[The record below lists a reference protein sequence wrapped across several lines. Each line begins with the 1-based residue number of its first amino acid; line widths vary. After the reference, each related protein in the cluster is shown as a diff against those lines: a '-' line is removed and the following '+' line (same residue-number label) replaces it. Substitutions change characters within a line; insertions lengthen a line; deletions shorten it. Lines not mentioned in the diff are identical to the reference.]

1 MKVIHIVS
9 GMDLKAG
16 GVTQAVLSIGEGLQ
30 AQGVDNE
37 IVCLESDDK
46 QMQYLPFTTHR
57 QGPAK
62 TPWKYGKNLIPWLR
76 QNWERFDAVI
86 VHGLWQYHTYAAY
99 QVWKEK
105 DKSKPIYVMP
115 HGMLDPYFQKAKGR
129 RLKAIR
135 NWLFWKLVERNIVNN
150 ATALL
155 FTCETERL
163 LARETFT
170 PYRPPLEVVV
180 GLGVE
185 APPLYESGMTVAFSE
200 KAGLASE
207 EPYLLYLSRIHPKKG
222 LDMLVKAYLKI
233 KQKDPTFPKLVI
245 AGPGIETDFG
255 QKVVS
260 LIGQSEDVHLV
271 GMLTGDAKWGA
282 LYGCE
287 AFVLPSHQ
295 ENFGIA
301 VVEALACGKPVLISD
316 QVNIWREIAD
326 GEAGLVA
333 KDTVEGSRHLLIEW
347 VLLTAEQKSKMAEQT
362 KKVYAQYFSI
372 EKSASNVK
380 ALIEQNFE
388 TRATAV

>member
-1 MKVIHIVS
+1 MKIIHIVS

-16 GVTQAVLSIGEGLQ
+16 GVTQAVLSIGQGLQ
-30 AQGVDNE
+30 SQGVESE
-37 IVCLESDDK
+37 IVCLERDDK
-46 QMQYLPFTTHR
+46 PMEYMPIPTHR

-99 QVWKEK
+99 QVWREK
-105 DKSKPIYVMP
+105 GKSKPIYVMP

-135 NWLFWKLVERNIVNN
+135 NWLFWKLVERNIVNK

-163 LARETFT
+163 LARETFS
-170 PYRPPLEVVV
+170 PYRPTLEAVV

-185 APPLYESGMTVAFSE
+185 APPLYESGMTAAFCE
-200 KAGLASE
+200 KAGLQSG
-207 EPYLLYLSRIHPKKG
+207 EPYLLFLSRIHPKKG
-222 LDMLVKAYLKI
+222 LDILVKAYLEV
-233 KQKDPTFPKLVI
+233 KQKAPSFPKLVI

-255 QKVVS
+255 QKVARLVEE
-260 LIGQSEDVHLV
+260 SEDVRLV
-271 GMLTGDAKWGA
+271 GMLTGDPKWGA

-316 QVNIWREIAD
+316 QVNIWREIAK

-333 KDTVEGSRHLLIEW
+333 KDTLEGTRRLLIEW
-347 VLLTAEQKSKMAEQT
+347 ELLTAEKKEKMIQQT
-362 KKVYAQYFSI
+362 KKVYVEYFSI
-372 EKSASNVK
+372 EKSATNIK
-380 ALIEQNFE
+380 ALIEQNLE
-388 TRATAV
+388 AHTTVV

>member
-1 MKVIHIVS
+1 MKILHLVA
-9 GMDLKAG
+9 GMDISTG
-16 GVTQAVLSIGEGLQ
+16 GVTQAVLSIGRGLEVL
-30 AQGVDNE
+30 GIHNE
-37 IVCLESDDK
+37 IVCLDENS
-46 QMQYLPFTTHR
+46 QEVQWISIPTHR

-76 QNWERFDAVI
+76 QNWERFDVVI

-99 QVWKEK
+99 QVWREK
-105 DKSKPIYVMP
+105 GKSKPIYVMP

-170 PYRPPLEVVV
+170 PYRPTLEAVV

-185 APPLYESGMTVAFSE
+185 APPLYESGMTVAFCE
-200 KAGLASE
+200 KAGLSQGE
-207 EPYLLYLSRIHPKKG
+207 SYLLFLSRIHPKKG
-222 LDMLVKAYLKI
+222 LDMLVKAYLEVR
-233 KQKDPTFPKLVI
+233 QKAPSFPKLVI
-245 AGPGIETDFG
+245 VGPGIETDFG
-255 QKVVS
+255 QKVAS
-260 LIGQSEDVHLV
+260 LVGQSEDIRLV
-271 GMLTGDAKWGA
+271 GMLTGAAKWGA

-316 QVNIWREIAD
+316 QVNIWREIAE

-333 KDTVEGSRHLLIEW
+333 KDTVEGTRRLLIEW
-347 VLLTAEQKSKMAEQT
+347 ELLTAEKKSKMAEQT
-362 KKVYAQYFSI
+362 KRVYAQYFSI
-372 EKSASNVK
+372 EKSATNIK
-380 ALIEQNFE
+380 ALIEQNLE
-388 TRATAV
+388 AQTTAV